1 MTPNKETDPVDSPTN
16 LKHDKLVG
24 LDNIGNTCYMN
35 AALQCLGRTEPIKT
49 YFSVLK
55 LHKDEYNMES
65 SMKTPD
71 HILTKLFE
79 ELVT

>member
-1 MTPNKETDPVDSPTN
+1 MTPTKETDPIDN
-16 LKHDKLVG
+16 LKHDQLVG

-55 LHKDEYNMES
+55 LHQDEYNMES
-65 SMKTPD
+65 SIKTPD